1 MKRTLILIAMVA
13 ALLGSAAPALAD
25 GIIIPPWPPE
35 PPPPGVITNPQW
47 LTIRY
52 HRVHVVIDNQIATTH
67 VDQVFVNEGEFTAE
81 GTYIFPLPEGA
92 TVNDF
97 VMWVDGKPVEARIL
111 ERDEARRIY
120 DDIVRRFRDPA
131 LLEYIGT
138 QMVQANV
145 FPIAPGEERRIE
157 LEYAQALDVD
167 QGLVTYRY
175 PLNTERFSARPLEEV
190 TISVDV
196 VSNDDIGAIYSDTH
210 DVAIRRDGARRF
222 SAGYEAY
229 NVLPDTDFILRYGLA
244 REEINVNLL
253 TYRESADG
261 RGFFALLVAPPIE
274 VETERVV
281 ARDIIVVLDQ
291 SGSMD
296 GEKWDQ
302 ARAAAAYVLEHLN
315 PEDRFNLIVFS
326 TGWSVFANEMQPP
339 REAQAAIEWINDLE
353 AIGGTNINEALLQAM
368 RFVGE
373 RPAVVIFLTDGLP
386 TEGEVNTSTI
396 LANVADAA
404 PPNVRLF
411 TFGVGDDVDPILLD
425 SLSKNHHGA
434 SAYVRPGER
443 IDEEVSSLYAKIS
456 APVLTDIALDFGDVM
471 AEEYYP
477 AAPLPDLFA
486 GTQMVIV
493 GRYRDGGEAT
503 IKLTGQVGGEEH
515 MYVYSGLEFRRNA
528 GGESFIPRLWA
539 TRRIGDLL
547 NQIRLHGENPE
558 LVDSIVQLSLRY
570 GIITPYT
577 SFLITEDDI
586 FTEEGREAAARSLD
600 QAQSGLGG
608 GPGAIDAAEEMEM
621 RAAATAPATM
631 PAQVAMPSTGG
642 GAGEGYVKTSDV
654 IRLVN
659 TKTFVFRDGV
669 WIDTEYDPNVYTDPV
684 KVEFLSDAYFD
695 LLTEHP
701 ELGDYFALGD
711 RVIVV
716 YAGAAY
722 EVTPEGT
729 AYHNE
734 SPETAADT
742 SFSVAPFVGLAGLAL
757 TGLLVAAG
765 RQQRG

>member
-1 MKRTLILIAMVA
+1 MKRTLMLIAVVM
-13 ALLGSAAPALAD
+13 ALLSAVTPALAD

-52 HRVHVVIDNQIATTH
+52 HRVHIAIDNQIATTR
-67 VDQVFVNEGEFTAE
+67 VDQIFVNEGDMTAE

-131 LLEYIGT
+131 LLEYVGT
-138 QMVQANV
+138 QLVQANV

-157 LEYAQALDVD
+157 LEYAQVLDVD
-167 QGLVTYRY
+167 QGLITYRY

-190 TISVDV
+190 TISVEV
-196 VSNDDIGAIYSDTH
+196 TSNDDIGAIYSDTH
-210 DVAIRRDGARRF
+210 DIAIRRDGARRF
-222 SAGYEAY
+222 TAGYEAY

-244 REEINVNLL
+244 SEDININLL

-261 RGFFALLVAPPIE
+261 RGFFALLVAPPVE
-274 VETERVV
+274 VATDRVI
-281 ARDIIVVLDQ
+281 ARDLIVVLDQ
-291 SGSMD
+291 SGSME

-326 TGWSVFANEMQPP
+326 TGWSVFADEMQPP
-339 REAQAAIEWINDLE
+339 RAAQEAIDWIDGLE

-368 RFVGE
+368 QFVGE

-386 TEGEVNTSTI
+386 TEGEVDTSAI
-396 LANVADAA
+396 LENVRAAA
-404 PPNVRLF
+404 PRNARLF
-411 TFGVGDDVDPILLD
+411 TFGVGDDVDTILLD
-425 SLSKNHHGA
+425 ALAQNHHGA

-456 APVLTDIALDFGDVM
+456 APVLSDIALDFGDVTV
-471 AEEYYP
+471 EEMYP

-486 GTQMVIV
+486 GTQMIIV
-493 GRYRDGGEAT
+493 GRYRDGGETALR
-503 IKLTGQVGGEEH
+503 LTGTVGGDAH
-515 MYVYSGLEFRRNA
+515 TYVYEGLEFRERA
-528 GGESFIPRLWA
+528 GGETFIPRLWA

-586 FTEEGREAAARSLD
+586 FTEEGRQAVARDFSQRADKAFEAPSGAAAVD
-600 QAQSGLGG
+600 AAEQVQGLGG
-608 GPGAIDAAEEMEM
+608 ANAPAAMPTQVAAGGPGE
-621 RAAATAPATM
+621 
-631 PAQVAMPSTGG
+631 
-642 GAGEGYVKTSDV
+642 EGYIDTREV
-654 IRLVN
+654 IRQVN
-659 TKTFVFRDGV
+659 AKTFVFRDGV
-669 WIDTEYDPNVYTDPV
+669 WIDTEYDPEAYTPV
-684 KVEFLSDAYFD
+684 QIEAFSDEYFD
-695 LLTEHP
+695 LVAEHP
-701 ELGDYFALGD
+701 ELGDYFALGE

-716 YAGAAY
+716 FEGVAY
-722 EVTPEGT
+722 EVTPGM
-729 AYHNE
+729 
-734 SPETAADT
+734 
-742 SFSVAPFVGLAGLAL
+742 
-757 TGLLVAAG
+757 
-765 RQQRG
+765 